1 MIAYVLKS
9 AIYLSIMYAPYM
21 LLLKKESFFRFNRGL
36 LLGIMLL
43 SLILPLCNFH
53 ALALEENPIQ
63 QGISMIAEPIVTT
76 TDGNIAVQTVT
87 RGHQSSTTLWWF
99 IAICVYLLGILLT
112 FTRKVVQIA
121 LLYRAIH
128 TGVLWEE
135 EENGI
140 TVYCHGKDIAPFCWF
155 RSIVISEKD
164 YNNNASEILQ
174 HEMGHVVNKHSWDIL
189 LVSLIQIIQW
199 WNPLAWKLETSLRD
213 VHEYEADNAV
223 LTSGVNAHQYQLLLI
238 KKAAE
243 SSSLAFADS
252 FNQSIIKKR
261 ITMMLKSKSNP
272 WMRTKALYL
281 LPVAAMMLCIFAT
294 PELNESVNVIT
305 EKATKIEEAV
315 KKLELNHQP
324 VTKETVAKILKEE
337 VAKPVEETPVT
348 EEKQEVDEW
357 GNTPSKNYTD
367 NNGNDRCTY
376 EEYIKQFDYIP
387 EFPNGDQGFGQYI
400 RSYFKKLP
408 SLENKNVSHEINI
421 VFDIALD
428 GTVGDIRNI
437 YISDQFNVMSNN
449 DRSTLEA
456 EAKKLITNMPKWNP
470 SKSNGTANYT
480 RYTLKLQFDGNS
492 STPYQYNIK
501 RHEEG

>member
-1 MIAYVLKS
+1 
-9 AIYLSIMYAPYM
+9 MYIPYM

-36 LLGIMLL
+36 LLGIMFL

-63 QGISMIAEPIVTT
+63 QGISMITEPTVTISKE
-76 TDGNIAVQTVT
+76 NIAVPTATSNNPLSFTNNPSGASQ
-87 RGHQSSTTLWWF
+87 WWL
-99 IAICVYLLGILLT
+99 IVIGIYLLGVLIT
-112 FTRKVVQIA
+112 FIRKTIQIA

-140 TVYCHGKDIAPFCWF
+140 TIYCHGKDIAPFCWF
-155 RSIVISEKD
+155 RSIVISEND

-174 HEMGHVVNKHSWDIL
+174 HEMGHVINNHSWDIL

-238 KKAAE
+238 KKAAD

-252 FNQSIIKKR
+252 FNHSMIKKR
-261 ITMMLKSKSNP
+261 IAMMLKSKSNP

-315 KKLELNHQP
+315 KKLEFNHQP
-324 VTKETVAKILKEE
+324 ITKESVAKILKEE
-337 VAKPVEETPVT
+337 EKAEAEQIEQTPVAEETPN
-348 EEKQEVDEW
+348 EDEW
-357 GNTPSKNYTD
+357 DNAPSQAQTLPN
-367 NNGNDRCTY
+367 NDRCTY
-376 EEYIKQFDYIP
+376 EEYIKRYDYLQ
-387 EFPNGDQGFGQYI
+387 EFPNGSDGFY
-400 RSYFKKLP
+400 RYARKNFSKP
-408 SLENKNVSHEINI
+408 ASLENKNISCEVNI
-421 VFDIALD
+421 MFDVALD

-437 YISDQFNVMSNN
+437 YISDQFNVMSNSDHSIWEN
-449 DRSTLEA
+449 
-456 EAKKLITNMPKWNP
+456 EAKKFITDMPKWNP
-470 SKSNGTANYT
+470 RQGDGTAEYT
-480 RYTLKLQFDGNS
+480 RYTLKIQFDS
-492 STPYQYNIK
+492 EKLSLYNLYIT

>member
-1 MIAYVLKS
+1 
-9 AIYLSIMYAPYM
+9 M

-63 QGISMIAEPIVTT
+63 QGISMIAEPVVST
-76 TDGNIAVQTVT
+76 TDGNISVPTAT
-87 RGHQSSTTLWWF
+87 RDHQSSTTLWWF
-99 IAICVYLLGILLT
+99 IAICVYLLGVFFT
-112 FTRKVVQIA
+112 FIRKGVQIA

-128 TGVLWEE
+128 TGVLWKE

-155 RSIVISEKD
+155 RSIVISERD

-294 PELNESVNVIT
+294 PELNEHVNVIT

-348 EEKQEVDEW
+348 EEKQEMDEW
-357 GNTPSKNYTD
+357 DNTPSKNYTD
-367 NNGNDRCTY
+367 NNGDDRCTY

-408 SLENKNVSHEINI
+408 TLENKNISHEINI

-428 GTVGDIRNI
+428 GTVSDIRNI
-437 YISDQFNVMSNN
+437 YISDQFNVMSSN
-449 DRSTLEA
+449 DRSTLET

-470 SKSNGTANYT
+470 HKSNGTTNYT